1 MLVQLSV
8 RDIVLID
15 QLSVE
20 FGEGLSVLTGE
31 TGAGKSILLDALALA
46 LGARGD
52 GSLVRAGAEQGQVV
66 AVFEPESGHP
76 VHDILSANGIPAD
89 SQLLMRRMQS
99 RDGRTRAFI
108 NDQPVSAGLLREAG
122 RALVEIHGQHDDRA
136 LVESAAHRALVD
148 AFGGLDDEA
157 AEVGR
162 AWRHLSSRREELD
175 ALQARIDRGMREAE
189 YLRAAVAELAK
200 LAPGPDEEGD
210 LAEKRRMLMQAEK
223 IAGDIDEAR
232 ELISGGA
239 SPLPGLANLL
249 RRLERKAE
257 QAPGL
262 LDDTLRHLDA
272 GISALYL
279 AQDAIEA
286 AGRVAQFDPKELERS
301 EERLFAL
308 RAASRK
314 FSAPVDQLPALAAR
328 MADDLAEFDTGERR
342 LAEAK
347 AECARTEV
355 EYFQRAEQ
363 LSARRKHAAEALEKA
378 VDAELPALK
387 LERAAFHVEQI
398 ADRKNAGPAGLDA
411 IEFRIVTNPGAT
423 PGPLI
428 KVASGGEL
436 SRILLALKVALAD
449 RGSAPTLVFDEIDSG
464 AGGAVADAIGN
475 RLLRLSGGVQVL
487 AITHAPQ
494 VAAKA
499 TEHFLIAK
507 GPTKDAVSVVTEV
520 RKADRDSRREEI
532 ARMLA
537 GATVTEEARAAAD
550 RLIGRTAA

>member
-15 QLSVE
+15 QLNIE
-20 FGEGLSVLTGE
+20 FADGLSVLTGE

-52 GSLVRAGAEQGQVV
+52 GGLVRSGAEQGQVV
-66 AVFEPESGHP
+66 AVFEPEAGHP
-76 VHDILSANGIPAD
+76 VHEILASNGIAAD
-89 SQLLMRRMQS
+89 TQLLMRRVQS

-136 LVESAAHRALVD
+136 LVESTAHRALVD
-148 AFGGLDDEA
+148 AFGGLEA
-157 AEVGR
+157 DAAAVAR
-162 AWRHLSSRREELD
+162 AWAMLSKSRQD
-175 ALQARIDRGMREAE
+175 MAALKERIEKGMREAE

-200 LAPGPDEEGD
+200 LAPQPGEEEA
-210 LAEKRRMLMQAEK
+210 LAESRRLLMQAEK
-223 IAGDIDEAR
+223 IAGDVHEAR
-232 ELISGGA
+232 EMISGSA

-249 RRLERKAE
+249 RRLERKSQ

-286 AGRVAQFDPKELERS
+286 AGRRVQYDPRELERG

-314 FSAPVDQLPALAAR
+314 FSTPVDQLPALAAR
-328 MADDLAEFDTGERR
+328 MSGELAEFDSGEKR
-342 LAEAK
+342 LSAAK
-347 AECARTEV
+347 AECARAEE
-355 EYFQRAEQ
+355 EYFALAGR
-363 LSARRKHAAEALEKA
+363 LSERRRQAARALEA
-378 VDAELPALK
+378 GVDAELPALK
-387 LERAAFHVEQI
+387 LERASFHV
-398 ADRKNAGPAGLDA
+398 AHSTDREKAGPGGIDA
-411 IEFRIVTNPGAT
+411 MEFRIVTNPGT
-423 PGPLI
+423 SPGPLI

-449 RGSAPTLVFDEIDSG
+449 RGSAPTLIFDEIDSG

-475 RLLRLSGGVQVL
+475 RLKRLAQGVQVL

-499 TEHFLIAK
+499 DAHFLIAK
-507 GPTKDAVSVVTEV
+507 GPAPDATSVVTDV

-537 GATVTEEARAAAD
+537 GATITEEARAAAD
-550 RLIGRTAA
+550 RLIGKTAA